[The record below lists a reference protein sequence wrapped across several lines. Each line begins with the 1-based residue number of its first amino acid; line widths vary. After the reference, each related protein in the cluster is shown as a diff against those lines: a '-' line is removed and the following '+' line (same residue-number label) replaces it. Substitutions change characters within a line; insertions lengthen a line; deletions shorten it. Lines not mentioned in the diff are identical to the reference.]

1 MAALDTKY
9 IVNAQPDG
17 YVDKD
22 IIRTRLFRKTA
33 VNFGTTN
40 PGDALAASTNYA
52 VAKFPKGFV
61 PRSAIVNVLKANASA
76 VNLTV
81 NVAKNATNIASATVA
96 AINSS
101 ATAATGSVGTTLIDF
116 KATTVET
123 VTTGVDPWV
132 TGADDYLVLTVGGA
146 VDAEFE
152 VVVCGDWPCLAR
164 DRND

>member
-9 IVNAQPDG
+9 LVNAQPDG

-40 PGDALAASTNYA
+40 PGDAMASGVNYA

-81 NVAKNATNIASATVA
+81 NVAKDATPASATVS
-96 AINSS
+96 AINTS
-101 ATAATGSVGTTLIDF
+101 ATAAMGTVGTTLIEF
-116 KATTVET
+116 ASASSV
-123 VTTGVDPWV
+123 GVAPWV
-132 TGADDYLVLTVGGA
+132 TGDSDYLVLTVAGA
-146 VDAEFE
+146 IDAEFE